1 MSDIKLSATA
11 ISIDPESVKQLV
23 DQAVEN
29 SILGAVSTLGTD
41 PEWIS
46 KIDIVPDDLNYY
58 DKLAVK
64 PGF

>member
-29 SILGAVSTLGTD
+29 SILSAVATLGTD
-41 PEWIS
+41 PAWVE
-46 KIDIVPDDLNYY
+46 KTKFATHQRNY
-58 DKLAVK
+58 
-64 PGF
+64 